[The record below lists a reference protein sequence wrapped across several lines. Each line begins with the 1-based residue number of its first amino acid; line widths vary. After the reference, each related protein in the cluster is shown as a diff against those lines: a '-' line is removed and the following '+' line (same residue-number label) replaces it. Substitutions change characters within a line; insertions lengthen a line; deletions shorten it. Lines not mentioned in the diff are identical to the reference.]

1 MSRHIGAVLFD
12 LDGTLID
19 SAPDLAGAANDMRA
33 ARGLTLFPL
42 AHYRPMVGAG
52 ARGMVGRAFD
62 VGPEHETFTALREE
76 FLQIY
81 EARMTRETCFFPH
94 MQPVLDAL
102 QARAMPWGI
111 VTNKA
116 ARFSE
121 PLVRALSLM
130 PPAATLVCGDTTPHA
145 KPHPAPL
152 LEAARRIGVP
162 AASCVYV
169 GDDLRDVQAGR
180 AAGMM
185 TVAVAWGYLGE
196 GEPIESWGADYLAPT
211 PSDLLKLLGMT

>member
-33 ARGLTLFPL
+33 ARGLALFPL

-62 VGPEHETFTALREE
+62 VGPEHETFAALREE

-81 EARMTRETCFFPH
+81 EARMTRETCLFPH